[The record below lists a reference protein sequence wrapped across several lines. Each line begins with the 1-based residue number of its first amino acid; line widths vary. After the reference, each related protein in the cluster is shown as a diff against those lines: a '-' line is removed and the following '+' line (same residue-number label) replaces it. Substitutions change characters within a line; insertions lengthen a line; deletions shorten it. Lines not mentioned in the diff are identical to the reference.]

1 MMRAMTRKSKSDAT
15 RLRQARIWRK
25 LLRLTRG
32 RVPLL
37 RALQIICEEESDAS
51 FQAVLQDLRR
61 SVEGGATFAEA
72 VGRHASVFSLSIREL
87 VRTAE
92 KTGAWEEVLE
102 EMAAGLE
109 EGTFD

>member
-1 MMRAMTRKSKSDAT
+1 MTRQKEKS
-15 RLRQARIWRK
+15 RLSRRRQAILWRK

-37 RALQIICEEESDAS
+37 RALEIAGEEETDISLKN
-51 FQAVLQDLRR
+51 VLHDLKRN
-61 SVEGGATFAEA
+61 VEQGATLAEA
-72 VGRHASVFSLSIREL
+72 VARHPTVFSLSIREL
-87 VRTAE
+87 IRAAE